1 MNEFDAVFKLAFD
14 IPIEVSGRAVV
25 EVPQVMKDR
34 LARFAAGATTE
45 EEREEI
51 KKLVLE
57 RPELIPFLV
66 EEVKR
71 LRGANN
77 SLNVRAVEGF

>member
-1 MNEFDAVFKLAFD
+1 MRGSMNEFDAVFKLAFD
-14 IPIEVSGRAVV
+14 VPVEVSGRSYV
-25 EVPQVMKDR
+25 EVPPATKDR
-34 LARFAAGATTE
+34 LASFAAGATTA

-77 SLNVRAVEGF
+77 S

>member
-1 MNEFDAVFKLAFD
+1 MRGSMNEFDAVFKLAFD
-14 IPIEVSGRAVV
+14 VPVEVSGRAAV
-25 EVPQVMKDR
+25 EVPQAMKDR

-51 KKLVLE
+51 KKLVLAQ
-57 RPELIPFLV
+57 PELIPFLV

-71 LRGANN
+71 LRATNN
-77 SLNVRAVEGF
+77 S